1 MFATLTKFSLR
12 VVIPSVCLI
21 VLVNVLLSEHHESN
35 PQKRI
40 EVALASRNNAGA
52 KAEYRKLIEDNFF
65 KVEYHRGYIG
75 SHLGQPRR
83 GSAFSAQ
90 ANQDIIEGYRRYA
103 SSSIPEVSDIGYY
116 GLGYFYSLQRDDE
129 RARENFQKV
138 RNTQLPYLNNS
149 LGAVYRRTGRLD
161 LAKQYFHR
169 EIQVGGNVAG
179 AYSGLAQIFY
189 ATKQYSDLKQI
200 AARAEAK
207 NSFPPR
213 IRRFLALREGRYAD
227 YVWEA
232 SVFRRVTAYGLLGVV
247 LILGTWFVYL
257 QQIEGFEPK
266 RLGYTVI
273 VLAGGMIFCCF
284 VVPLYDAFAFGSRAN
299 GTDQKDL
306 LYYVLVVGLIEEAL
320 KIIPVLLVM
329 WLTRAIDEPLDYI
342 IYGSISAL
350 GFAFMENLLPGYEWR
365 LGAISSRALGAV
377 VLHMTFTSLIMYGL
391 FYSRYRAQKKP
402 LQYFLLAFG
411 AACVLH
417 GILDFSVDR
426 GWSILGL
433 LISTYCIRQ
442 YGVFINSTLNL
453 SKRNPERP
461 KRQLELTEYL
471 CYSLAALVML
481 QYIAMAVKYGP
492 GNANSTFFW
501 TAFFSYFWLCVILVN
516 LGTFDMR
523 KRPWLPLL
531 RRKATSHA

>member
-1 MFATLTKFSLR
+1 MW
-12 VVIPSVCLI
+12 
-21 VLVNVLLSEHHESN
+21 H
-35 PQKRI
+35 
-40 EVALASRNNAGA
+40 
-52 KAEYRKLIEDNFF
+52 
-65 KVEYHRGYIG
+65 
-75 SHLGQPRR
+75 
-83 GSAFSAQ
+83 
-90 ANQDIIEGYRRYA
+90 
-103 SSSIPEVSDIGYY
+103 
-116 GLGYFYSLQRDDE
+116 
-129 RARENFQKV
+129 
-138 RNTQLPYLNNS
+138 
-149 LGAVYRRTGRLD
+149 RRTGRLD

-189 ATKQYSDLKQI
+189 ATKQDSDLKQI

-227 YVWEA
+227 YLWEA

-453 SKRNPERP
+453 SK
-461 KRQLELTEYL
+461 LTRSGRSDNL
-471 CYSLAALVML
+471 
-481 QYIAMAVKYGP
+481 
-492 GNANSTFFW
+492 NSPSISAIRW
-501 TAFFSYFWLCVILVN
+501 PPS
-516 LGTFDMR
+516 
-523 KRPWLPLL
+523 
-531 RRKATSHA
+531 